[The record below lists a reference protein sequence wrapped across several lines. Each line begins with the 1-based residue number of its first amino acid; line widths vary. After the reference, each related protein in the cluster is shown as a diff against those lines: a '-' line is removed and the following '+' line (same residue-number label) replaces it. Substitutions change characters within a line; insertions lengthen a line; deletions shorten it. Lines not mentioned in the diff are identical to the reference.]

1 MVDDLTQRITEL
13 PVNRVAN
20 ELNRF
25 VQEWKTLS
33 VSEALK
39 QQVAQA
45 IIDKVREAGREKKS
59 SEKAWYKELQ
69 ACLQGS
75 EEGAE

>member
-1 MVDDLTQRITEL
+1 
-13 PVNRVAN
+13 
-20 ELNRF
+20 
-25 VQEWKTLS
+25 VQEWKELS

-45 IIDKVREAGREKKS
+45 IIDKVHEAGREKKS

-75 EEGAE
+75 KEGAG